1 MPDWAKTLRKWIGK
15 DKSASGPEMYRFL
28 RAIPL
33 ELDLA
38 TIHAPAGEPW
48 SGAAVAMMEIGM
60 AKGVASFAA
69 IADGSV
75 SMYLSVGGGVIGAGS
90 HAAVRAAADQFRI
103 AASDSR
109 VLLQRTA
116 DFPLPEPGQVRF
128 QARTVEG
135 GFTGAAAEQALR
147 TGRHPL
153 SSLYAS
159 GQDLVTEI
167 RLSTPET
174 AFRAD

>member
-1 MPDWAKTLRKWIGK
+1 MPDWAKQFRRWIGT
-15 DKSASGPEMYRFL
+15 DKSASGPEMYRGL

-33 ELDLA
+33 ELDLT

-48 SGAAVAMMEIGM
+48 RGAAVAMMEIGM

-69 IADGSV
+69 IADGTV
-75 SMYLSVGGGVIGAGS
+75 SMYTSVGGGVIGAGS
-90 HAAVRAAADQFRI
+90 HAAVRAAADQFRV
-103 AASDSR
+103 AASESR
-109 VLLQRTA
+109 TLLQRTQ
-116 DFPLPEPGQVRF
+116 DFPLPQPGEIRF
-128 QARTVEG
+128 QARTAEG

-153 SSLYAS
+153 SPLYAA

-174 AFRAD
+174 AFRPD